1 MFYVYILENPAGKF
15 YIGQTDDIKR
25 RLTEHNSPEA
35 GSKKFTHKN
44 GPWKLVYSESFESRS
59 KAMLREK
66 QIKSMKSSRWIRE
79 NLLSNR

>member
-35 GSKKFTHKN
+35 GSQKFTHKN
-44 GPWKLVYSESFESRS
+44 GPWKSVYSESFESRS
-59 KAMLREK
+59 K
-66 QIKSMKSSRWIRE
+66 SDSSEIVK
-79 NLLSNR
+79 LGKA